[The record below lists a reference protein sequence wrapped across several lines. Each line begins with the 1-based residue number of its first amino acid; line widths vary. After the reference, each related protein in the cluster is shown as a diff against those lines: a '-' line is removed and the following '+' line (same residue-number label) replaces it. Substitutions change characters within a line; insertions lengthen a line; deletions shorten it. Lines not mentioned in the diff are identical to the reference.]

1 MNKTSEE
8 IDWKKESR
16 RFDGVAE
23 FYAAYRPDYP
33 DVLIEC
39 VISLT
44 GIQKS
49 GEILEIGSGTGK
61 ATALFAQR
69 GYSILCIEPGENL
82 VSVAKQ
88 NLANFPRIEFQECAF
103 EDWNERTNEF
113 DLVISAQAF
122 HWVPKEIGY
131 AKAARAL
138 KANGYLA
145 LFWNMYPYPK
155 GGMYDDLSKV
165 YKEQIPALATRT
177 GSYEDL
183 LKQREIEII
192 ESGCFGTVEVRKFPW
207 VTRYSTEQYLGLL
220 NTYSD
225 HLRLPEEDRNRLFES
240 IAEVIE
246 RYGGYVEKPYMAVLY
261 AAQKAS
267 QITLQRR

>member
-8 IDWKKESR
+8 IDWKEESR
-16 RFDGVAE
+16 RFNGVAE

-44 GIQKS
+44 GIHKS
-49 GEILEIGSGTGK
+49 GKILEIGSGTGK

-88 NLANFPRIEFQECAF
+88 NLENFPRIEFQEFAF
-103 EDWNERTNEF
+103 EDWNEPTNEF

-131 AKAARAL
+131 AKVARAL

-155 GGMYDDLSKV
+155 GGIYDDLRKV
-165 YKEQIPALATRT
+165 YKEQTPTLATRT

-207 VTRYSTEQYLGLL
+207 LTRYSTEQYLGLL

-240 IAEVIE
+240 VAEVIE
-246 RYGGYVEKPYMAVLY
+246 RHGGFIEKPYLAVLY
-261 AAQKAS
+261 VAQKAD
-267 QITLQRR
+267 

>member
-1 MNKTSEE
+1 MTYWIDKTSEE
-8 IDWKKESR
+8 IDWKEESR

-39 VISLT
+39 IISLT

-49 GEILEIGSGTGK
+49 GKILEIGSGTGK
-61 ATALFAQR
+61 ATAPFAQR

-82 VSVAKQ
+82 VSAAKQ
-88 NLANFPRIEFQECAF
+88 NLENFPRIEFQEFAF
-103 EDWNERTNEF
+103 EDLNERTNEF

-131 AKAARAL
+131 AKVARAL
-138 KANGYLA
+138 KANGCMA
-145 LFWNMYPYPK
+145 LFWNMYPYPE
-155 GGMYDDLSKV
+155 GGVYDDLKKV
-165 YKEQIPALATRT
+165 YKEQAPNLATRT
-177 GSYEDL
+177 GSYEEL

-192 ESGCFGTVEVRKFPW
+192 ESGCFGTVELRKFPW

-225 HLRLPEEDRNRLFES
+225 HLRLPKEDRNRLFES

-246 RYGGYVEKPYMAVLY
+246 RYGGYIEKPYLAVLY
-261 AAQKAS
+261 TAQKAS
-267 QITLQRR
+267 